1 MSAATAWRTDEP
13 CPVCGTG
20 LTAVDDGQAM
30 TAECRLCGYFDGTW
44 TGDEADG
51 GDQ

>member
-1 MSAATAWRTDEP
+1 MTPITAWRTDEP

-20 LTAVDDGQAM
+20 LIQHDDG
-30 TAECRLCGYFDGTW
+30 TTPPTVECRLCGYADTW
-44 TGDEADG
+44 TSDEADG

>member
-1 MSAATAWRTDEP
+1 MSALTAWRTDEP

-20 LTAVDDGQAM
+20 LFVLDDGESLLH
-30 TAECRLCGYFDGTW
+30 AECRLCGYADTW
-44 TGDEADG
+44 TGDQADG

>member
-1 MSAATAWRTDEP
+1 MTPTAWRTDEP

-20 LTAVDDGQAM
+20 LVLIDDDHPVLR
-30 TAECRLCGYFDGTW
+30 AECRLCGWGGPFE
-44 TGDEADG
+44 TGDPD

>member
-20 LTAVDDGQAM
+20 LFVLDDGQAM
-30 TAECRLCGYFDGTW
+30 TAECRLCGYCDIW
-44 TGDEADG
+44 TGDQDDG